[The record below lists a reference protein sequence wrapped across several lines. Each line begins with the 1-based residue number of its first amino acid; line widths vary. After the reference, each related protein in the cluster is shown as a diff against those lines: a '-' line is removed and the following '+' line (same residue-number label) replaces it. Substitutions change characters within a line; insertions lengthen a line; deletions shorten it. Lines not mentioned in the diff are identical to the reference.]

1 MSQFKHYV
9 YDLARFCTL
18 QYRVSDCSM
27 IVPYHLNKIGL
38 DYRMCT
44 VLNETAGI
52 DALEVSKLHHIRL
65 LDIMMNIIFWLNL
78 KESGK

>member
-27 IVPYHLNKIGL
+27 I
-38 DYRMCT
+38 T
-44 VLNETAGI
+44 VLNESTAGI
-52 DALEVSKLHHIRL
+52 DALVEVSKLHHIRL
-65 LDIMMNIIFWLNL
+65 LDIMVNIIFWLNL
-78 KESGK
+78 KEMGNDRP